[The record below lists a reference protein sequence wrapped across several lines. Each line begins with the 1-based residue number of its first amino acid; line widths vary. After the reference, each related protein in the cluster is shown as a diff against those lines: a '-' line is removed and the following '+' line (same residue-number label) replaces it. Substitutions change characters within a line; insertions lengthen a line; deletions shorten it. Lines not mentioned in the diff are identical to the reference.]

1 MLEAIGLLFFN
12 KSAHLSRGQSHIP
25 VEQVQRLLIDRSASR
40 WGRFERQGQGVAF
53 VNALPIIERVDSWE
67 QSATHR
73 WSLFDL
79 QELQK
84 KTPRYIA
91 AWLAPEPKKY
101 RMPDLEAEA
110 VVELVMHREPVQAR
124 SFMYE
129 LIKRRPQA
137 KDSFN
142 HTLGRHVSQILLNTS
157 LSFT

>member
-1 MLEAIGLLFFN
+1 MLEAVKFLFFN
-12 KSAHLSRGQSHIP
+12 SFAQISSGTLSVP
-25 VEQVQRLLIDRSASR
+25 VEQVQRMLIDRSVAH
-40 WGRFERQGQGVAF
+40 WGRYERRGRGVVF

-84 KTPRYIA
+84 KSPRYIA

-110 VVELVMHREPVQAR
+110 VVELVMHGEPVQAR